1 MTKLIGNALIFL
13 VCALI
18 QFNIQ
23 GISQSSVII
32 MLVALIIGI
41 MGMNMPDKLISRIC
55 VYLYLIV
62 CLTIPALAPYIPILL
77 WQITGF
83 RNYFA
88 IILIVINMIML
99 VASDGLTLAFLI
111 LIMSAFTVFLNYLV
125 TSNSILENKLKK
137 LRDTSKEHEL
147 LIEEKNRQLIKS
159 QDAEVYTATLRERN
173 RIAREI
179 HDNVGHMLT
188 RSILQMGAIKTINKE
203 ATLTE
208 PLNNLHDTLNT
219 AMTNI
224 RESVHDLHDDS
235 IDLENAISDVIQSID
250 EPSISFDYDMSK
262 NVPRNIKY
270 CFISVIKE
278 AINNTIKHSNADR
291 ITIILREHP
300 GFYQLLIEDNGSN
313 VNINYQ
319 SGIGLGNI
327 QDRVN
332 SLGGNMKITADN
344 GFKILISIF
353 KERTE

>member
-18 QFNIQ
+18 QFNMQ
-23 GISQSSVII
+23 GITQSSIII
-32 MLVALIIGI
+32 MLTALIIGI
-41 MGMNMPDKLISRIC
+41 MGINMQDNLISKIC
-55 VYLYLIV
+55 VYIYLIV
-62 CLTIPALAPYIPILL
+62 CLIIPELTPYIPILL
-77 WQITGF
+77 WQIAGF
-83 RNYFA
+83 RDYFA
-88 IILIVINMIML
+88 VILIAINMIIL
-99 VASDGLTLAFLI
+99 VALDSPMLAFLI
-111 LIMSAFTVFLNYLV
+111 LTMSIFTVFINYLL
-125 TSNSILENKLKK
+125 TSNYTLESNLKK

-147 LIEEKNRQLIKS
+147 LIEEKNRELIKR
-159 QDAEVYTATLRERN
+159 QDTEVYTATLKERN

-188 RSILQMGAIKTINKE
+188 RSILQIGAIMTINNE
-203 ATLTE
+203 ATLIE

-224 RESVHDLHDDS
+224 RESVHGLHDDS
-235 IDLENAISDVIQSID
+235 IDLENAISDVIQNID
-250 EPSISFDYDMSK
+250 EPHISFDYDMSK

-291 ITIILREHP
+291 IMIILREHP

-332 SLGGNMKITADN
+332 SLGGNMKISVNN

-353 KERTE
+353 KEKE